1 MPVVIF
7 FSTIVSVLYYLG
19 AIQFVILKIAWVMQ
33 KTLGTTVAESVNA
46 AGNIFIGQVRKP
58 LKFKLELICRK
69 IIDDGLDGKLVP
81 VSKLTI
87 YPLN

>member
-19 AIQFVILKIAWVMQ
+19 VMQFVILKIAWVMQ

-46 AGNIFIGQVRKP
+46 AGNIFIGQVRETYN
-58 LKFKLELICRK
+58 LQ
-69 IIDDGLDGKLVP
+69 
-81 VSKLTI
+81 
-87 YPLN
+87 

>member
-19 AIQFVILKIAWVMQ
+19 VMQFVILKIAWVMQ

-46 AGNIFIGQVRKP
+46 AGNIFIGQVCVCVHVCVRA
-58 LKFKLELICRK
+58 
-69 IIDDGLDGKLVP
+69 
-81 VSKLTI
+81 
-87 YPLN
+87 